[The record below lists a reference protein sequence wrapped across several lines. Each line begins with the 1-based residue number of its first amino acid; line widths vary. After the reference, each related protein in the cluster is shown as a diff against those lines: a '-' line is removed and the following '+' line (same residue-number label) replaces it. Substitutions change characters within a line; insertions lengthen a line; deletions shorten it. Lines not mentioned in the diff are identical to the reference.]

1 MNNSCISSF
10 LQIGCCSMPIMSCAT
25 RRSRSSTEYPF
36 LVKSNCRWS
45 IKKYFWY
52 AAWRSWRFPNF
63 PNVPDTYKI
72 IQLCLYDRHK
82 TEYKSLTMKLRSW
95 IKDSTF
101 YQIRKEIYPPRKI
114 KFSKPRPKCFYSLV
128 SDWYSTQKAVT
139 VFSEK
144 YLKFFTI
151 NVCTQVR
158 SQCIWCS
165 AKICNGFKI
174 SINMEH
180 IKWAI
185 CFICSSFY
193 CFLLTHWYTFRINI
207 DECFSHISF
216 EILTPSF
223 KDMILSVQDNT
234 KLQWLTKVARMLS
247 CTYERYLELP
257 FSSLSFSGFVFQNQ
271 QNVFRSSSMF
281 LSIQ

>member
-1 MNNSCISSF
+1 
-10 LQIGCCSMPIMSCAT
+10 MPIMSCAT

-82 TEYKSLTMKLRSW
+82 TEYKCLAMKLRSW

-101 YQIRKEIYPPRKI
+101 YQIRKEIYPPRRI

-128 SDWYSTQKAVT
+128 SDWYSAQKAVT

-144 YLKFFTI
+144 YFKFFTI

-165 AKICNGFKI
+165 AQICNGFKI

-185 CFICSSFY
+185 CFICSFFY

-207 DECFSHISF
+207 DECSLHISF

-223 KDMILSVQDNT
+223 KDMIFVSSGQYQIAMTNKSSANA
-234 KLQWLTKVARMLS
+234 KL
-247 CTYERYLELP
+247 YLWKIFAITFFEFKFLWFC
-257 FSSLSFSGFVFQNQ
+257 FSESTEYFP
-271 QNVFRSSSMF
+271 
-281 LSIQ
+281 